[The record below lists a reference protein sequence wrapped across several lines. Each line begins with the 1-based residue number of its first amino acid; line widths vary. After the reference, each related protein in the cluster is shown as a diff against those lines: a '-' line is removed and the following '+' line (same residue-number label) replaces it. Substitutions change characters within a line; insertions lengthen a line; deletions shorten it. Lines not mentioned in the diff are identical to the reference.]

1 MPITVLRFLLLVPLA
16 AWSWAQSQPGE
27 ACRSG
32 SRLFSERRYAEAQ
45 EPLWSCVIGGA
56 SNKEAGHLLVLTYR
70 ELKNYQQGWTRVR
83 AELPRQPKS
92 IDLLYIAGFLKFR
105 LGEPKES
112 IRLLGEAFQLDHY
125 DWRVHQV
132 FALNYVLLKI
142 WPGALEELKTAVA
155 LNPRNAE
162 LYYEL
167 ARLYY
172 TYQAR
177 VTESIAASEKAL
189 ALFPEYTEVYSNLGL
204 CYEMLAQHDRARENY
219 ERAIALTEKSGSSD
233 EWPYINYAAFLIK
246 QGETE
251 RSLFLL
257 DKALGRNPKSLKAH
271 YETGRALRKLNR
283 ASEAQRYLEEAIRLD
298 PDEPGAYFELGMLLN
313 KQDPA
318 RSRQLLDRYKA
329 LQERERS
336 QPAATQE
343 GR

>member
-1 MPITVLRFLLLVPLA
+1 M
-16 AWSWAQSQPGE
+16 
-27 ACRSG
+27 
-32 SRLFSERRYAEAQ
+32 
-45 EPLWSCVIGGA
+45 
-56 SNKEAGHLLVLTYR
+56 
-70 ELKNYQQGWTRVR
+70 
-83 AELPRQPKS
+83 
-92 IDLLYIAGFLKFR
+92 
-105 LGEPKES
+105 
-112 IRLLGEAFQLDHY
+112 
-125 DWRVHQV
+125 
-132 FALNYVLLKI
+132 NYVLLKI

-204 CYEMLAQHDRARENY
+204 CYEVLAQHDRARENY
-219 ERAIALTEKSGSSD
+219 ERAIELTEKSGSPD

-251 RSLFLL
+251 HSLPLL
-257 DKALGRNPKSLKAH
+257 EKALARNPKSLRAH

-283 ASEAQRYLEEAIRLD
+283 TSEAQRYLEEAIRLD
-298 PDEPGAYFELGMLLN
+298 HDEPGAYFELGMLLN

-318 RSRQLLDRYKA
+318 RSRQLLDRYRV